1 MTSSATTA
9 PTLLK
14 THARTLSTYR
24 HALSLAQNQLQQLQS
39 TITALQTQLSETK
52 NDEKFWRNRVEELD
66 RLTRVQQ
73 LELTAAKRG
82 RREAEQELA
91 RVRVELEEV
100 KRGWTRGTPP
110 GAVPRASPRVS
121 LEASPESYNARAAT
135 EECRERRY
143 SRGDEHEEG
152 IHEDMEPEEVVRE
165 WVQHTGALQDLT
177 ACHCQCKAARA
188 VRGLFQRQRVDK
200 GKGVDR
206 QWEERVER
214 PRTAERERRR
224 LLRERLRATKE
235 RVDGRGREEEQWRTA
250 LEIGGTTGTGAGMG
264 MGTTLTSQASSTV
277 RPWYGGGGGAG
288 IANMR
293 GAEG

>member
-177 ACHCQCKAARA
+177 ACHCQCKA
-188 VRGLFQRQRVDK
+188 
-200 GKGVDR
+200 
-206 QWEERVER
+206 
-214 PRTAERERRR
+214 
-224 LLRERLRATKE
+224 
-235 RVDGRGREEEQWRTA
+235 
-250 LEIGGTTGTGAGMG
+250 
-264 MGTTLTSQASSTV
+264 
-277 RPWYGGGGGAG
+277 
-288 IANMR
+288 
-293 GAEG
+293 